1 MKRDLAL
8 WTGVLAGPV
17 AWLTSFQANFA
28 LAPVA
33 CVLKG
38 KLALYAISVVALL
51 LTAAAGVVAW
61 QQWTGAG
68 KEWPGQGGDTT
79 ARVRIMAIGGVL
91 LSAMFFIVILA
102 QAIPEVILAPCE

>member
-1 MKRDLAL
+1 MKRDVAL
-8 WTGVLAGPV
+8 WTGVLAGPI

-28 LAPVA
+28 LAPAA
-33 CVLKG
+33 CALQA
-38 KLALYAISVVALL
+38 KLVLYAISVVALL
-51 LTAAAGVVAW
+51 VTAAAGVVAW

-91 LSAMFFIVILA
+91 LSSTFFIVILA